1 MFHPTVV
8 INDTGGSDLH
18 VGFVSC
24 FGEPSVEW
32 MFVDAEGQLS
42 GMGAIRVSKVEEFIE
57 ALRRA
62 SQEAFANDPR

>member
-8 INDTGGSDLH
+8 LDDTEGRKLH

-24 FGEPSVEW
+24 FGEPAVQW
-32 MFVDAEGQLS
+32 AFVDAEGQLS
-42 GMGAIRVSKVEEFIE
+42 GLGSIRVSKVEEFIE

-62 SQEAFANDPR
+62 SQQARANDPR